1 MEPTTRPTAKSNDK
15 PTAKPNAKQK
25 FHKKKPA
32 KKKPK
37 WKWSNRDY
45 SQLAN
50 ALEAVFPDMRHNM
63 QLEKHQVNEIGR
75 SKYVA
80 FDVKDL
86 NHITF
91 SFQGNK
97 IENVNLV
104 FDNPMKAAIW
114 STRRLRFLQKID
126 PEHKIKKLDQAWRML
141 EFFYNKLEEASKA
154 ANSN

>member
-1 MEPTTRPTAKSNDK
+1 MTQSNETKQTNQLNK
-15 PTAKPNAKQK
+15 PVSRK
-25 FHKKKPA
+25 FNKKKPTN
-32 KKKPK
+32 KKPKPK
-37 WKWSNRDY
+37 WKWANRDY
-45 SQLAN
+45 AQLAN
-50 ALEAVFPDMRHNM
+50 ALENVFPDMRHNM
-63 QLEKHQVNEIGR
+63 MLEKHQVNEIGR

-114 STRRLRFLQKID
+114 STRRLRYLQKID

-154 ANSN
+154 PKSS

>member
-1 MEPTTRPTAKSNDK
+1 MTEAT
-15 PTAKPNAKQK
+15 KPNVQK
-25 FHKKKPA
+25 EQGKPVSRKFNKKKPA
-32 KKKPK
+32 NKKQKPK
-37 WKWSNRDY
+37 WIWSNRDY
-45 SQLAN
+45 AQIAT
-50 ALEAVFPDMRHNM
+50 ALENVFPDMRHNM
-63 QLEKHQVNEIGR
+63 MLEKHQVNEIGR

-91 SFQGNK
+91 SFQGGK

-114 STRRLRFLQKID
+114 STRRLRYLQKID

-154 ANSN
+154 PKSN

>member
-1 MEPTTRPTAKSNDK
+1 MTQSNETKQTNQLNK
-15 PTAKPNAKQK
+15 PVSRK
-25 FHKKKPA
+25 FNKKKPVN
-32 KKKPK
+32 KKPKPK
-37 WKWSNRDY
+37 WKWANRDY
-45 SQLAN
+45 AQLAN
-50 ALEAVFPDMRHNM
+50 ALENVFPDMRHNM
-63 QLEKHQVNEIGR
+63 MLEKHQVNEIGR

-91 SFQGNK
+91 SFQGGK

-114 STRRLRFLQKID
+114 STRRLRYLQKID

-154 ANSN
+154 PKSN

>member
-1 MEPTTRPTAKSNDK
+1 MTQSNETKQTNQLNK
-15 PTAKPNAKQK
+15 PVSRK
-25 FHKKKPA
+25 FNKKKPTN
-32 KKKPK
+32 KKPKPK
-37 WKWSNRDY
+37 WKWANRDY
-45 SQLAN
+45 AQLAN
-50 ALEAVFPDMRHNM
+50 ALENVFPGMRHNM
-63 QLEKHQVNEIGR
+63 MLEKHQVNEIGR

-91 SFQGNK
+91 SFQGGK

-114 STRRLRFLQKID
+114 STRRLRYLQKID

-154 ANSN
+154 PKSN

>member
-1 MEPTTRPTAKSNDK
+1 MTEAT
-15 PTAKPNAKQK
+15 KPNVQNEQGKLVSRK
-25 FHKKKPA
+25 FNKKKPTN
-32 KKKPK
+32 KKQKPK
-37 WKWSNRDY
+37 WIWSNRDY
-45 SQLAN
+45 AQIAT
-50 ALEAVFPDMRHNM
+50 ALENVFPDMRHNM
-63 QLEKHQVNEIGR
+63 MLEKHQVNEIGR

-114 STRRLRFLQKID
+114 STRRLRYLQKID
-126 PEHKIKKLDQAWRML
+126 PEHKIKNLDQAWRML
-141 EFFYNKLEEASKA
+141 EFFYNKLEEASKSPK
-154 ANSN
+154 SN

>member
-1 MEPTTRPTAKSNDK
+1 MTQSNETKQTNQLNK
-15 PTAKPNAKQK
+15 PVSRK
-25 FHKKKPA
+25 FNKKKPA
-32 KKKPK
+32 NKKPKPK
-37 WKWSNRDY
+37 WKWANRDY
-45 SQLAN
+45 AQLAN
-50 ALEAVFPDMRHNM
+50 ALENVFPDMRHNM
-63 QLEKHQVNEIGR
+63 MLEKHQVNEIGR

-114 STRRLRFLQKID
+114 STRRLRYLQKID
-126 PEHKIKKLDQAWRML
+126 PEHKIKKLDQAWRMI

-154 ANSN
+154 SKSN

>member
-1 MEPTTRPTAKSNDK
+1 MEQTNTLNKPVNRKFDK
-15 PTAKPNAKQK
+15 K
-25 FHKKKPA
+25 KKKPA
-32 KKKPK
+32 QKKVK

-45 SQLAN
+45 AQLAN

-63 QLEKHQVNEIGR
+63 MLEKHQVNEIGR

-97 IENVNLV
+97 VENVNLV

-114 STRRLRFLQKID
+114 STRRLHYLQKID

-154 ANSN
+154 KNNA